1 MLGSAQGAQ
10 DVSLRCAVV
19 SMAIEDTEK
28 WMGWYRSETSF
39 GEIQSPQLGLTRH
52 FGTISC

>member
-39 GEIQSPQLGLTRH
+39 G
-52 FGTISC
+52 